1 MEDSVIGMSG
11 GHVRHSVEEEI
22 RQDQEDAT
30 IHYLNSVDW
39 IARVTTPNANVV
51 TWTHAHLHVLLK
63 Q

>member
-11 GHVRHSVEEEI
+11 DHVRHNVEEET

-30 IHYLNSVDW
+30 IQYLNLVGW